1 MIKQVRL
8 QSLTV
13 DSSDTRSRRGS
24 EAPSAI
30 GFNPPRRTDTNTTL
44 PPYTPGPGI
53 NWNAG
58 ETPRAK
64 TPAEILGLK
73 VDTGGEK
80 SDSDVKFGKSKAL
93 LESDEVP
100 SGKIFASPQSSPTA
114 LRPKR
119 SSPELDKDVDVK
131 PLPTR
136 QNTATEVATPPDA
149 LGIYGSYPTST
160 YSTSPTLS
168 RVFSSPAGFSI
179 APSRQTSHGDTIS
192 SLSRQDSYFSLDSA
206 LPEMTMYNLTGAKMY
221 VAAPLNSE
229 RIAINAERR
238 SLALT
243 TSQKVE
249 YHIQSPASS
258 PSGTARRDVAS

>member
-1 MIKQVRL
+1 MIKQVQL

-30 GFNPPRRTDTNTTL
+30 GFNTPRRTDTNTTL
-44 PPYTPGPGI
+44 PPYTPGPGM

-73 VDTGGEK
+73 VDTGREK
-80 SDSDVKFGKSKAL
+80 PDSDVKFGKSKAL

-100 SGKIFASPQSSPTA
+100 SGRIFASPQSSPTA
-114 LRPKR
+114 LRPKG
-119 SSPELDKDVDVK
+119 SFPELDKDVDVK

-149 LGIYGSYPTST
+149 LGIYGSYSTST

-168 RVFSSPAGFSI
+168 RVFSSPAGFSVT
-179 APSRQTSHGDTIS
+179 PSRQTSHGDTIG
-192 SLSRQDSYFSLDSA
+192 SLSLQDSYFSLDSA
-206 LPEMTMYNLTGAKMY
+206 FPEMTMYNLTGAKMY
-221 VAAPLNSE
+221 VAALPSPNALQYMLNVG
-229 RIAINAERR
+229 A
-238 SLALT
+238 
-243 TSQKVE
+243 
-249 YHIQSPASS
+249 
-258 PSGTARRDVAS
+258 

>member
-1 MIKQVRL
+1 M
-8 QSLTV
+8 LTV
-13 DSSDTRSRRGS
+13 DSTDSRSRKGS
-24 EAPSAI
+24 EAPSVI
-30 GFNPPRRTDTNTTL
+30 GFSPPRRTDTNTTL

-53 NWNAG
+53 NWNPD

-64 TPAEILGLK
+64 TPAEFLGLR
-73 VDTGGEK
+73 VETGGEK

-119 SSPELDKDVDVK
+119 SSPELDKAVDVK
-131 PLPTR
+131 PLPSR
-136 QNTATEVATPPDA
+136 KNTATEVATPPDA
-149 LGIYGSYPTST
+149 LGIYNSYSTSS

-179 APSRQTSHGDTIS
+179 APSRQTSHGDTFG

-221 VAAPLNSE
+221 VAFLRRPE
-229 RIAINAERR
+229 RIAKNAERG

-249 YHIQSPASS
+249 YHIQ
-258 PSGTARRDVAS
+258 